1 MGAEDEGRESFFC
14 PAPAEERDDE
24 EEEETEATCLA
35 AAVED
40 EEVTAVRLPL
50 DKLCSWRLFVK

>member
-1 MGAEDEGRESFFC
+1 MTDESLVSAL
-14 PAPAEERDDE
+14 PQEERDDE
-24 EEEETEATCLA
+24 EEEDTEATCLA

-40 EEVTAVRLPL
+40 EEVTAGRLPL

>member
-1 MGAEDEGRESFFC
+1 MGAEDDVRESFFG

-24 EEEETEATCLA
+24 EEEDKEATCLA

-40 EEVTAVRLPL
+40 EEVTAGRLPV
-50 DKLCSWRLFVK
+50 DKLCSWSFFVK